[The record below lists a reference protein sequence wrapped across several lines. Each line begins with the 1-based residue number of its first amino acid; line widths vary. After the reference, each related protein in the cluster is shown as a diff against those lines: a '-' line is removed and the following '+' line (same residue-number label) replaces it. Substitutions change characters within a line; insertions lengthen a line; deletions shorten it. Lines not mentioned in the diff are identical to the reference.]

1 VTKVFVEPIGVT
13 VEIPDGE
20 SLLAVVTSGAVDV
33 PVDCMGRGTCGKCL
47 VRVGAGEFGEPT
59 DAERRKVPANKLAQG
74 WRLACQTVPR
84 SARVTIEVRA
94 TQGRRQILTTS
105 RLHPG
110 APDPAVRREV
120 VTLAPATLEDARGD
134 RERLLATTG
143 ADELP
148 MSVLRELPATLRD
161 GRWRAVVT
169 RYGDRVIDVETAG
182 GAATANHAAAESAG
196 AMATGPASG
205 STGGSAAA
213 EQEAGPAYGAAV
225 DIGTSKIIAY
235 LFDLET
241 GRLIDQEALE
251 NPQMRFGED
260 VITRLT
266 QAIHEGRRDDLREAV
281 RGGIDELLGRL
292 CERQEISPRHVYDL
306 TVVGN
311 TVMHHLALGVSPV
324 GLGGAPFAP
333 ALTATV
339 TLRAADL
346 GLTANPEA
354 GVHFPPP
361 IAGFVG
367 SDCLAV
373 IAATRLAQADA
384 PTMAIDIGT
393 NTEIAIVH
401 DHELVVT
408 SCASGPAFEG
418 YQIASGM
425 KAVEGAIERVV
436 IGADGLPS
444 EIATIGG
451 REPLGICGSGVVDLL
466 AGLVA
471 AGVVDAGGRI
481 QSHERVREGTRG
493 PGLEY
498 LLAEGPQGE
507 IVFTQHDVRALQ
519 LAKAAIATGARLLL
533 AELGLAAGD
542 LSQVLVAGAFGNHLD
557 VRHAL
562 AIGLLPEVAPERVS
576 FVGNAAGVGAQMA
589 LIDVAERRAMAEL
602 AAATR
607 FLDLATDPQFHEVFA
622 SELGFA

>member
-1 VTKVFVEPIGVT
+1 MTKVFVEPIGVT
-13 VEIPDGE
+13 VEIPDGD
-20 SLLAVVTSGAVDV
+20 SLLSVVTSGAVDV

-47 VRVGAGEFGEPT
+47 VRVGAGEFSEPT
-59 DAERRKVPANKLAQG
+59 EAELRKVPASKIAQG

-84 SARVTIEVRA
+84 SHRVSIEVRA

-110 APDPAVRREV
+110 PADPAVRREV
-120 VTLAPATLEDARGD
+120 VTLAPATLEDNRSD
-134 RERLLATTG
+134 SRRLLDATG
-143 ADELP
+143 GSELP
-148 MSVLRELPATLRD
+148 LSVLRELPDALRD
-161 GRWRAVVT
+161 GGWQVVAT
-169 RYGDRVIDVETAG
+169 TYEGRVIDVEP
-182 GAATANHAAAESAG
+182 AASAPD
-196 AMATGPASG
+196 PAF
-205 STGGSAAA
+205 
-213 EQEAGPAYGAAV
+213 GAAV

-235 LFDLET
+235 LFDLES
-241 GRLIDQEALE
+241 GRQIDQEAIE

-266 QAIHEGRRDDLREAV
+266 QAIHEDRRDDLREAV

-311 TVMHHLALGVSPV
+311 TVMHHLALGVSPT

-333 ALTATV
+333 ALAAPV

-346 GLTANPEA
+346 GLAVNPEA

-367 SDCLAV
+367 SDCLGV
-373 IAATRLAQADA
+373 IAATRLSQAQA
-384 PTMAIDIGT
+384 PVMAIDIGT
-393 NTEIAIVH
+393 NTEIAVAH
-401 DHELVVT
+401 DGDLAVT

-418 YQIASGM
+418 YQIAAGM

-436 IGADGLPS
+436 IDADGRPA
-444 EIATIGG
+444 EVATIGG

-481 QSHERVREGTRG
+481 QPHERVRENGNG
-493 PGLEY
+493 PGLVY
-498 LLAEGPQGE
+498 LLADGPHGE
-507 IVFTQHDVRALQ
+507 IVFTQHDVRSLQ
-519 LAKAAIATGARLLL
+519 LAKAAIATGAKLLL

-557 VRHAL
+557 VRNTL
-562 AIGLLPEVAPERVS
+562 AIGLLPAVAPERVT

-602 AAATR
+602 ASATR
-607 FLDLATDPQFHEVFA
+607 FLDLATDPGFHEVFA
-622 SELGFA
+622 RELGFA